1 VELETIW
8 GLPAH
13 PLLVHV
19 PVVLIPLCAIGAI
32 AIVFI
37 PTWRP
42 VLGWILVVLAGFG
55 TIAAQ
60 LASGSGEALEE
71 ALDEESDLLERH
83 AELGETF
90 IWFALVFFLVLLGFM
105 VWDTMQRRRGS
116 GDVGGGAG
124 RSVTGSPVAIVLS
137 VLLVLSGAAAGL
149 RVYQVGHS
157 GAKTVWQEDAGVF
170 GNAEDGGG

>member
-13 PLLVHV
+13 PLLVHL

-42 VLGWILVVLAGFG
+42 VLGWILVALAGAG

-90 IWFALVFFLVLLGFM
+90 IWFALAFFLVLLGFM
-105 VWDTMQRRRGS
+105 VWDTMQRRRSS
-116 GDVGGGAG
+116 GEDGGGG
-124 RSVTGSPVAIVLS
+124 RSVTRTPIAIVLS
-137 VLLVLSGAAAGL
+137 ALLVLSGVAAGL

-170 GNAEDGGG
+170 GNAETGGG

>member
-1 VELETIW
+1 VGSAIRLRGRKGDDVELETIW

-13 PLLVHV
+13 PLLVHL
-19 PVVLIPLCAIGAI
+19 PVVLIPLCAVGAI

-37 PTWRP
+37 PRWRP
-42 VLGWILVVLAGFG
+42 VLGWILVVLAGVG
-55 TIAAQ
+55 TVAAQ

-105 VWDTMQRRRGS
+105 VWDTAQRRRRE
-116 GDVGGGAG
+116 DADDADG
-124 RSVTGSPVAIVLS
+124 RPVATTPVAIFGDAE
-137 VLLVLSGAAAGL
+137 SG
-149 RVYQVGHS
+149 
-157 GAKTVWQEDAGVF
+157 
-170 GNAEDGGG
+170 